1 MAAQANRGTAR
12 KHRITDKFR
21 KMGGKMSN
29 KRRPRTSSTRRH
41 NNRKITMKSM
51 NNTRRR
57 NRSLYGGMDNT
68 RNGYTTNATARWP
81 QLRTPA
87 KPMVF
92 TLPGETPSDDIR
104 YTQLTTGNNGNP
116 PLFSVEMNGQERISA
131 ATLVPF
137 IGDINPFARHDEP
150 PTKQPRR

>member
-1 MAAQANRGTAR
+1 MAAHANRGTAR
-12 KHRITDKFR
+12 KHRRTDKFR
-21 KMGGKMSN
+21 KMGGKTSN

-41 NNRKITMKSM
+41 NNRRVTMKSI

-57 NRSLYGGMDNT
+57 TRSLFGGMDNA
-68 RNGYTTNATARWP
+68 RNGYTTDATARWS
-81 QLRTPA
+81 QLRTPE

-92 TLPGETPSDDIR
+92 TLPGETPITF
-104 YTQLTTGNNGNP
+104 TQLTKEKNGNP

-131 ATLVPF
+131 ATPVPF

-150 PTKQPRR
+150 RR

>member
-1 MAAQANRGTAR
+1 MAAHANRGTAR
-12 KHRITDKFR
+12 KHRRTDKFR
-21 KMGGKMSN
+21 KMGGKTSN

-41 NNRKITMKSM
+41 NNRRIAMKSI

-57 NRSLYGGMDNT
+57 TRSLFGGMDNA
-68 RNGYTTNATARWP
+68 RNGYTTDATASWP
-81 QLRTPA
+81 QLRTPE

-92 TLPGETPSDDIR
+92 TLPGETPITF
-104 YTQLTTGNNGNP
+104 TQLTMENNGNP

-131 ATLVPF
+131 ATPVPF

-150 PTKQPRR
+150 RR

>member
-1 MAAQANRGTAR
+1 MAAHANRGTAL
-12 KHRITDKFR
+12 KHRRTDKFR
-21 KMGGKMSN
+21 KMGGKTSN

-57 NRSLYGGMDNT
+57 TRSVCGG
-68 RNGYTTNATARWP
+68 TTDATARWP

-92 TLPGETPSDDIR
+92 TLPGETPADDIR

-131 ATLVPF
+131 ATPVPF

-150 PTKQPRR
+150 RR

>member
-1 MAAQANRGTAR
+1 MTAHANRGTAR
-12 KHRITDKFR
+12 KHRRTDKFR
-21 KMGGKMSN
+21 KMGGKTSN

-57 NRSLYGGMDNT
+57 TRSLYGGVDNARRT
-68 RNGYTTNATARWP
+68 GYTTDATSRWP

-87 KPMVF
+87 KPVVF
-92 TLPGETPSDDIR
+92 TLTGETPAENIR

-116 PLFSVEMNGQERISA
+116 PLFSVEMNGQERITA
-131 ATLVPF
+131 ATPVPF
-137 IGDINPFARHDEP
+137 IGDINPFARDDEP
-150 PTKQPRR
+150 RR

>member
-1 MAAQANRGTAR
+1 MVAHANRGTAR
-12 KHRITDKFR
+12 KHRRTDKF
-21 KMGGKMSN
+21 KKISN
-29 KRRPRTSSTRRH
+29 KRRTRTSTRRH
-41 NNRKITMKSM
+41 NNRRVTMKSM

-57 NRSLYGGMDNT
+57 TRSVYGGMDNT
-68 RNGYTTNATARWP
+68 RKIGYTTDATARWP

-92 TLPGETPSDDIR
+92 TLPGETPSDDIK

-131 ATLVPF
+131 ATPVPF

-150 PTKQPRR
+150 RR

>member
-1 MAAQANRGTAR
+1 MAAHANRGTAL
-12 KHRITDKFR
+12 KHRRTDKFR
-21 KMGGKMSN
+21 KMGGKTSN

-41 NNRKITMKSM
+41 NNRKITMKSI

-57 NRSLYGGMDNT
+57 TRSVYGGMDNT
-68 RNGYTTNATARWP
+68 RKIGHTTDATARWP

-92 TLPGETPSDDIR
+92 TLPGKTPSDDIK

-131 ATLVPF
+131 ATPVPF

-150 PTKQPRR
+150 RR

>member
-1 MAAQANRGTAR
+1 MAAHANRGTAL
-12 KHRITDKFR
+12 KHRRTDKFR
-21 KMGGKMSN
+21 KMGGKTSN
-29 KRRPRTSSTRRH
+29 KRQPRTSTRYH
-41 NNRKITMKSM
+41 NNRRITMKSM

-57 NRSLYGGMDNT
+57 NRSLYGGVDNK
-68 RNGYTTNATARWP
+68 RRTTHATARWP

-92 TLPGETPSDDIR
+92 TLPGKTPSDDIK

-131 ATLVPF
+131 ATPVPF
-137 IGDINPFARHDEP
+137 VGDINPFARHDEP
-150 PTKQPRR
+150 RR

>member
-1 MAAQANRGTAR
+1 MAAHANRGTAR
-12 KHRITDKFR
+12 KNRRTDKFR
-21 KMGGKMSN
+21 KMGGKTSN

-41 NNRKITMKSM
+41 NNRRIAMKSI

-57 NRSLYGGMDNT
+57 TRSLFGG
-68 RNGYTTNATARWP
+68 TTDATARWR

-92 TLPGETPSDDIR
+92 TLRGETPAENITF
-104 YTQLTTGNNGNP
+104 TQLTPGNTGNP
-116 PLFSVEMNGQERISA
+116 PLISVEMNGQERISA
-131 ATLVPF
+131 ATHVPF

-150 PTKQPRR
+150 QR